1 MSSSHSA
8 LQKYE
13 RALNRYFQRPAAER
27 ETGDREKILKTLGV
41 ENPQEFLGMHIPLW
55 EAKLDELLDPTSTD
69 MLPIS
74 ISHSYVNWVRG
85 AIRMMPAE
93 ARVKIFSS
101 KFKATGLKKAI
112 LTLLHEVTGKPHR
125 DFEVTEVLL
134 IEKVHK
140 DTLFT
145 VRTPDGKECDL
156 YLSRFGCIG
165 RTHLQRP
172 AEAGGAARPPDRL
185 PRDAAGRGGAPQA
198 EGGGDQHL
206 PRRFG
211 DPLPDHPRRRVVGG
225 RARPD
230 RTPSGIVSERHC
242 GTGTTSPPRR
252 GKW

>member
-1 MSSSHSA
+1 MAGRAIMSASHTA

-13 RALNRYFQRPAAER
+13 RALNRYFQTPA
-27 ETGDREKILKTLGV
+27 TGRKTEDRENILKTLGIG
-41 ENPQEFLGMHIPLW
+41 NPQEFLGMHIPLW

-93 ARVKIFSS
+93 ARVNIFSS
-101 KFKATGLKKAI
+101 KFKATGLKKAV
-112 LTLLHEVTGKPHR
+112 LTLLRDVTGKPHR

-145 VRTPDGKECDL
+145 VRTPDGKEWDL

-165 RTHLQRP
+165 EL
-172 AEAGGAARPPDRL
+172 
-185 PRDAAGRGGAPQA
+185 
-198 EGGGDQHL
+198 
-206 PRRFG
+206 
-211 DPLPDHPRRRVVGG
+211 
-225 RARPD
+225 
-230 RTPSGIVSERHC
+230 IY
-242 GTGTTSPPRR
+242 
-252 GKW
+252 

>member
-27 ETGDREKILKTLGV
+27 DTGDREKILKTLGI

-156 YLSRFGCIG
+156 YLSRFGC
-165 RTHLQRP
+165 
-172 AEAGGAARPPDRL
+172 
-185 PRDAAGRGGAPQA
+185 
-198 EGGGDQHL
+198 
-206 PRRFG
+206 
-211 DPLPDHPRRRVVGG
+211 
-225 RARPD
+225 